1 MLKNK
6 LKEIRMKE
14 YMMSQK
20 EFADFLAFNYTS
32 YNQIEANKKSVS
44 LENAYDIAKKLNR
57 NIEDIWFK

>member
-14 YMMSQK
+14 FMMTQK
-20 EFADFLAFNYTS
+20 EFADFLEFNYTS